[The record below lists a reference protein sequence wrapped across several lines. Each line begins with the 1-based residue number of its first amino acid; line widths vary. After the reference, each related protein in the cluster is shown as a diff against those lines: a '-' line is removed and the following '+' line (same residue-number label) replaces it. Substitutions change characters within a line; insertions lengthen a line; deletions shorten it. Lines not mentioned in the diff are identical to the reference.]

1 MKVERTMLPLMG
13 MSFEPGEMTDIV
25 KKIEDEE
32 LADIAQA
39 EAYYYS
45 AQPEKCV
52 GKLKEYLNSED
63 IYLRLSADV
72 LFAFANMSLENEKAV
87 WEMRDDVQV
96 CLKHVWQDN
105 ENNEVKA
112 ACLFAWYIVSVLI
125 HIPPENEF
133 STLYDYLRYLPKGQ
147 RMFTIHIMV
156 HSAYLNGEYEK
167 GIGMAQVALTV
178 ADRFYP
184 VSFVYMKCA
193 EAMCQINLK
202 RTDEAEKAI
211 REAGDVAKADG
222 CLEPFAEYYSLLQG
236 VCEKC
241 IKKNEPGLYKEMMEK
256 VIHFS
261 KGWRKVHNQIT
272 KKHITDLL
280 TPVEFSIAMLACRD
294 WTNQEIATH
303 MNLSVN
309 TVKRYVS
316 VILEKLQINKRDGL
330 KEFVNQ

>member
-1 MKVERTMLPLMG
+1 MKKTILPLMG
-13 MSFEPGEMTDIV
+13 MSFEPGKMTDVI
-25 KKIEDEE
+25 KEIEDEE

-39 EAYYYS
+39 EADYYS
-45 AQPEKCV
+45 AQPEKCAERV
-52 GKLKEYLNSED
+52 KKYLHSED
-63 IYLRLSADV
+63 LFLRLSADV
-72 LFAFANMSLENEKAV
+72 LFAFANMSLENEEAV
-87 WEMRDDVQV
+87 WKVREDVQT
-96 CLKHVWQDN
+96 CLKNVWQDN

-112 ACLFAWYIVSVLI
+112 SCLFAWYIVSVLI
-125 HIPPENEF
+125 HVPLENEF

-167 GIGMAQVALTV
+167 GIGMAQVALAV
-178 ADRFYP
+178 ADRLYP
-184 VSFVYMKCA
+184 ISFAYMKCA
-193 EAMCQINLK
+193 QAMCQINLK
-202 RTDEAEKAI
+202 QRDEAAKSI
-211 REAGDVAKADG
+211 QEAGNVARADG
-222 CLEPFAEYYSLLQG
+222 CLEPFVEYYSLLQG
-236 VCEKC
+236 VCENC
-241 IKKNEPGLYKEMMEK
+241 IKQNEPELYKEMMEK
-256 VIHFS
+256 VTRFS

-316 VILEKLQINKRDGL
+316 VILEKLQINKRNGL